1 MMSGRMWEW
10 LNAPSPGLSSFF
22 TSTAGLMSS
31 SAADINIASAS
42 VPLVW
47 PSFGEEGEVSDVS
60 SFITS
65 GTSDLGVC
73 TGDSFSAVPSS
84 LFTLDTGS
92 GMSWQILI
100 SSGSRAVSV
109 DGSAVG
115 SSSESEP
122 DAELLSEEDFLSC
135 FSSFF
140 LFFFFFLPA
149 CLLCFLDLESPSTRS
164 EAADFLLS
172 PFDTALCVAPAAA
185 ARRALA
191 RVVLTGCGG
200 VGSLSDSPDS
210 ELLSFSPFFLLFFFL
225 LLCFLCFLLFLCV
238 NSFSTLES
246 PFSRDSS
253 SPDGTSTV
261 SMAAALFLRSLS
273 PVFLSSPSPAP
284 ERVQG
289 SEKNNCPQQRLQTAE
304 TLS

>member
-1 MMSGRMWEW
+1 ME
-10 LNAPSPGLSSFF
+10 
-22 TSTAGLMSS
+22 
-31 SAADINIASAS
+31 
-42 VPLVW
+42 
-47 PSFGEEGEVSDVS
+47 
-60 SFITS
+60 
-65 GTSDLGVC
+65 
-73 TGDSFSAVPSS
+73 
-84 LFTLDTGS
+84 
-92 GMSWQILI
+92 
-100 SSGSRAVSV
+100 
-109 DGSAVG
+109 G

-122 DAELLSEEDFLSC
+122 DAELLSDAERDEDFLSC

-172 PFDTALCVAPAAA
+172 PFDRALSVAPAAA

-191 RVVLTGCGG
+191 RVVLTGRGG
-200 VGSLSDSPDS
+200 GDSFSDSADS
-210 ELLSFSPFFLLFFFL
+210 ELLSFSPFLLLFFFL

-253 SPDGTSTV
+253 SDGTSTV
-261 SMAAALFLRSLS
+261 SMAAALFLRSSS

-284 ERVQG
+284 EGVQ
-289 SEKNNCPQQRLQTAE
+289 ENQKNNCPQHRLQPAE